1 MGFGATGGVSVSG
14 STSTTSNLPPI
25 WSTSANLGQAPGNV
39 AFTANLVA
47 TDPEGSTITYSAPNP
62 SALPTGLSL
71 NSSTGVLSGTPT
83 NTPGTYTFVIQA
95 SDGLDFTSQTF
106 SLQLTNAAPVWTTA
120 AGSLGSFAQNEAI
133 NINLA
138 VTDANSDSITI
149 TIVSGALPTG
159 VSLSGTTISG
169 SYGTVGTYNF
179 TLRANDGVAT
189 TDRAFS
195 FTITSAVVAGNWVI
209 RFGTDDPDEV
219 KGIGVDNSGNVY
231 LTGSL
236 HTGYTFHPY
245 VAKFD
250 AAGDI
255 VWQKYISSYLPLSG
269 FEYDSSGNIY
279 QVGSNSTSGV
289 IIKYNSSGSIVWQ
302 KIYSGVNNCYFTDVA
317 VDASGNVYAIGSTL
331 DGPDAT
337 YFDVLLVKFD
347 SSGNVLW
354 QKALGNSG
362 TTKYGQIGY
371 AITVDSTGNPHFV
384 STYNI
389 PGGQN
394 EVIISKFDTNGARI
408 WEKRFYSTANGND
421 TPSDIKCDSSNNVY
435 VVGSMNNAPVY
446 FKLDSSGNLAW
457 QKSISG
463 AVLFHLDI
471 NGSDIYLNGL
481 STFSGANHVMVF
493 KANISDG
500 SLTMQRSLGLTTS
513 YNQTAS
519 QIKYKN
525 NKIYVGG
532 STTVAAAIPRAQ
544 IMLAKLEG
552 DGSGT
557 GTPFGSYNYATRS
570 LGIVTPTHGINVEAM
585 QIVDLTTITVTDGTY
600 TAVNASFAPEKFTQ

>member
-1 MGFGATGGVSVSG
+1 MGFGATGSVTVTG
-14 STSTTSNLPPI
+14 STNTSSNLPPI
-25 WSTSANLGQAPGNV
+25 WSSSANLGQAPRNV
-39 AFTANLVA
+39 AFTANLLA
-47 TDPEGSTITYSAPNP
+47 TDPEGTAIVYSAA
-62 SALPTGLSL
+62 SLPTGLSL
-71 NSSTGVLSGTPT
+71 NTNTGVVTGTPT
-83 NTPGTYTFVIQA
+83 NAAGNYTFVVQA
-95 SDGLDFTSQTF
+95 SDGLASTSQTF
-106 SLQLTNAAPVWTTA
+106 SLELTNAAPVWTTA
-120 AGSLGSFAQNEAI
+120 AGSLGSFVQNAAI
-133 NINLA
+133 NISLA
-138 VTDANSDSITI
+138 ATDANNDAITF

-159 VSLSGTTISG
+159 VTLSGTTISG

-179 TLRANDGVAT
+179 TIRASDGTAT

-195 FTITSAVVAGNWVI
+195 FSITSAISAGNWVTV
-209 RFGTDDPDEV
+209 FGTDDPDEV
-219 KGIGVDNSGNVY
+219 KGIDVDNSGNVY

-236 HTGYTFHPY
+236 HTSNSFHPY
-245 VAKFD
+245 FAKFD

-255 VWQKYISSYLPLSG
+255 VWQKYISSYLPLNG
-269 FEYDSSGNIY
+269 ADYDSSGNIY

-289 IIKYNSSGSIVWQ
+289 IIKCNSSGSIVWQ
-302 KIYSGVNNCYFTDVA
+302 KIYSGVNNCYFTDVV
-317 VDASGNVYAIGSTL
+317 VDTSGNIYAIGSTF

-337 YFDVLLVKFD
+337 YGDVLLVKLD

-362 TTKYGQIGY
+362 TTKYSQHGY
-371 AITVDSTGNPHFV
+371 AITVDSSGNPHFV

-389 PGGQN
+389 PIGQN
-394 EVIISKFDTNGARI
+394 EIIISKFDSSGARI
-408 WEKRFYSTANGND
+408 WEKRFYSTANGSD

-446 FKLDSSGNLAW
+446 LKLDSTGNLIW
-457 QKSISG
+457 QKSISS
-463 AVLFHLDI
+463 AVLSHLDI
-471 NGSDIYLNGL
+471 NGSDIYLNGT
-481 STFSGANHVMVF
+481 STFSGTKYVMIF
-493 KANISDG
+493 KANTSDG
-500 SLTMQRSLGLTTS
+500 SLTMQRSLGLATS

-532 STTVAAAIPRAQ
+532 ATTVATSIPRAQ

-557 GTPFGSYNYATRS
+557 GTPFGSYNYAIRN

-600 TAVNASFAPEKFTQ
+600 VALTATFTPEKFTQ